1 MNSWATASE
10 SHEVSF
16 LAGHQRNKQLD
27 GWAQAVA
34 EPLAVIACYGIVGS
48 CVMAVTI
55 IDLIVGTCWLGKIRQ
70 QDRRQK

>member
-1 MNSWATASE
+1 MRSWATASE

-16 LAGHQRNKQLD
+16 LADRQRDRQLA

-34 EPLAVIACYGIVGS
+34 EPLAVITCYGIVGS
-48 CVMAVTI
+48 CIMAVTI